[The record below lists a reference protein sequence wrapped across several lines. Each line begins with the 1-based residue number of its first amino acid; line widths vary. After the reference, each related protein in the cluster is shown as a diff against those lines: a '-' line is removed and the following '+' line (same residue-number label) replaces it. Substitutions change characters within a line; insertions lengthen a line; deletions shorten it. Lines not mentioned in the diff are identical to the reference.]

1 MPSVASLRSLGS
13 GKELEYTTMQMNRVE
28 IAGYLSK
35 KPEVRYLPSGTP
47 VANAR
52 LGQSHR
58 YQDSN
63 QQWQEHTNWHSLSFY
78 GDLSNVALGFEKGA
92 NIYVEGTIEQREFT
106 PKDGS
111 RRTINEIVVRH
122 CHVIAPSRQAT
133 AAENGAATTTA
144 EPVPQ
149 FGQGAA
155 DHDDDWP
162 VR

>member
-1 MPSVASLRSLGS
+1 
-13 GKELEYTTMQMNRVE
+13 MQMNRIE

-35 KPEVRYLPSGTP
+35 KPEIRYLPSGTP

-52 LGQSHR
+52 LGQSYR

-63 QQWQEHTNWHSLSFY
+63 QKWNEHTNWHSLSFY
-78 GDLSNVALGFEKGA
+78 GDLANVAITFEKGE
-92 NIYVEGTIEQREFT
+92 NLYVEGTIEQREFT

-111 RRTINEIVVRH
+111 TRTINEVVVRH
-122 CHVIAPSRQAT
+122 CHVIAPMRAAAAANSSAT
-133 AAENGAATTTA
+133 REAVTLPAE
-144 EPVPQ
+144 
-149 FGQGAA
+149 A

>member
-1 MPSVASLRSLGS
+1 
-13 GKELEYTTMQMNRVE
+13 MQMNRIE
-28 IAGYLSK
+28 IAGYLKK

-52 LGQSHR
+52 LGQSYR

-63 QQWQEHTNWHSLSFY
+63 QKWVEHTNWHSLSFY
-78 GDLSNVALGFEKGA
+78 GDLANLALNFDKGE
-92 NIYVEGTIEQREFT
+92 NLYIEGSIEQREFT

-111 RRTINEIVVRH
+111 IRTINEVIVRR
-122 CHVIAPSRQAT
+122 CHVIAPAKQT
-133 AAENGAATTTA
+133 AAATNAASSDSSPRET
-144 EPVPQ
+144 VPT
-149 FGQGAA
+149 GES

>member
-1 MPSVASLRSLGS
+1 
-13 GKELEYTTMQMNRVE
+13 MQMNRIE

-35 KPEVRYLPSGTP
+35 RPEIRYLPSGTP

-52 LGQSHR
+52 LGQSYR

-63 QQWQEHTNWHSLSFY
+63 QKWVEQTNWHSLSFY
-78 GDLSNVALGFEKGA
+78 GDLA
-92 NIYVEGTIEQREFT
+92 NIAASFDKGENLFVEGTVEQREFT

-111 RRTINEIVVRH
+111 TRTINEVVVRH
-122 CHVIAPSRQAT
+122 CHVIAAAKQMAAANGSAT
-133 AAENGAATTTA
+133 PNN
-144 EPVPQ
+144 VPASQ
-149 FGQGAA
+149 STGGSD